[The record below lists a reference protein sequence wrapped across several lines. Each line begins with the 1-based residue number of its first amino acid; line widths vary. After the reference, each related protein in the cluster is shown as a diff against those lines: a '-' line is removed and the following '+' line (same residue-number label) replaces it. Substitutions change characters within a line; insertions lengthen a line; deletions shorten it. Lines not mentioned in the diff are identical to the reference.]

1 MTKDWTARRRTL
13 LAAMP
18 ALLATPAF
26 AQRGFP
32 ERTVRVVV
40 PYGPGGSSDIV
51 ARILSQR
58 ASEITG
64 QSFVVENRGG
74 GASIPG
80 TQAVVTAAPDGYT
93 IGTADNA
100 LVVNP
105 ALQRERMPFDTERD
119 VGPLGVAVTAPLLV
133 LANPNAPARTLGEI
147 VQAARE
153 RPGAVA
159 LSHGGIGTPT
169 HLALVQLQ
177 IATGLDFNLVGYR
190 GGGPQ
195 LTGLVTGE
203 VPYGVVAIS
212 SSFVHVEGQ
221 RLRPVAITSPQRS
234 PLLPAVPT
242 TAEAGWPAVDLVGWW
257 AFITP
262 ANLPA
267 EVTQRLHSAVIA
279 PAREPA
285 VKQRLEALGYNIVA
299 GTPAEFGAQIRREVA
314 QWRDIAQRVGMRPE

>member
-1 MTKDWTARRRTL
+1 MTHRRNL
-13 LAAMP
+13 LAALPAATLAAP
-18 ALLATPAF
+18 AL

-51 ARILSQR
+51 ARILAQR
-58 ASEITG
+58 AGEITG

-80 TQAVVTAAPDGYT
+80 TQTVITAAPDGYT

-105 ALQRERMPFDTERD
+105 ALQRDRMPFDTERD
-119 VGPLGVAVTAPLLV
+119 VGPLGVAVTAPLLF
-133 LANPNAPARTLGEI
+133 LANPSAPARTLGDI

-153 RPGAVA
+153 RPGSVA
-159 LSHGGIGTPT
+159 ISHGGIGTPT
-169 HLALVQLQ
+169 HLALIQLQ
-177 IATGLDFNLVGYR
+177 IATGLEFNLVGYR

-195 LTGLVTGE
+195 LTGLVSGE

-212 SSFVHVEGQ
+212 SASTHVEGR
-221 RLRPVAITSPQRS
+221 RLRPVAITSPRRS
-234 PLLPAVPT
+234 PLLPELPT
-242 TAEAGWPAVDLVGWW
+242 TAESGWPAVDLVGWW
-257 AFITP
+257 AFIMP
-262 ANLPA
+262 AAVPA
-267 EVTQRLHSAVIA
+267 ETVQRLHAAVIA

-285 VKQRLEALGYNIVA
+285 LRQRLESLGYNIVA
-299 GTPAEFGAQIRREVA
+299 GSPAEFGAQIRREVA
-314 QWRDIAQRVGMRPE
+314 QWRDIAQRVGMRAD

>member
-1 MTKDWTARRRTL
+1 MTGILHPGRRAV

-18 ALLATPAF
+18 GVLATPAL

-32 ERTVRVVV
+32 ERAVRVVV

-119 VGPLGVAVTAPLLV
+119 VGALGVAVTAPLLF
-133 LANPNAPARTLGEI
+133 LAHPSAPARTLGEI
-147 VQAARE
+147 VEAARA
-153 RPGAVA
+153 RPGAIA
-159 LSHGGIGTPT
+159 LSHGGIATPT

-212 SSFVHVEGQ
+212 SSFVHVEGR
-221 RLRPVAITSPQRS
+221 RLRPVAITSAQRS
-234 PLLPAVPT
+234 PLLPEVPT
-242 TAEAGWPAVDLVGWW
+242 TAESGWPAVDLVGWW
-257 AFITP
+257 SFITP
-262 ANLPA
+262 AGLPA
-267 EVTQRLHSAVIA
+267 DVLQRLHEVVIA

-285 VKQRLEALGYNIVA
+285 VKQRMEGLGYNVVA
-299 GTPAEFGAQIRREVA
+299 GSSADFAAQIRREVA

>member
-1 MTKDWTARRRTL
+1 MLRRRTL
-13 LAAMP
+13 TATLSATV
-18 ALLATPAF
+18 LATPAL

-32 ERTVRVVV
+32 ERSVRVLV

-51 ARILSQR
+51 ARILSLR

-64 QSFVVENRGG
+64 QSFIVENRGG

-80 TQAVVTAAPDGYT
+80 TQAVATAAPDGYT

-105 ALQRERMPFDTERD
+105 ALLRDRMPFDTERD
-119 VGPLGVAVTAPLLV
+119 IGPLGVAVTAPLLF
-133 LANPNAPARTLGEI
+133 LANPGAPARTLGEI

-153 RPGAVA
+153 RPGAIA

-177 IATGLDFNLVGYR
+177 IATGLEFNLVGYR

-203 VPYGVVAIS
+203 VPYGVVAIA
-212 SSFVHVEGQ
+212 SSFVHVEGR
-221 RLRPVAITSPQRS
+221 RLRPVAITSAQRS
-234 PLLPAVPT
+234 ALVPEVPT
-242 TAEAGWPAVDLVGWW
+242 TAEAGWAAVDLVGWW

-262 ANLPA
+262 AGMPA
-267 EVTQRLHSAVIA
+267 EVLQRLHEVVIA

-285 VKQRLEALGYNIVA
+285 IRQRMEGLGYTVVA
-299 GTPAEFGAQIRREVA
+299 GTPVEFGTRIRREVA
-314 QWRDIAQRVGMRPE
+314 QWREIAQRVGMRPE

>member
-1 MTKDWTARRRTL
+1 MANRRTL
-13 LAAMP
+13 LAALP
-18 ALLATPAF
+18 AAALATPAL

-32 ERTVRVVV
+32 ERSVRVVV

-51 ARILSQR
+51 ARILGQR

-80 TQAVVTAAPDGYT
+80 TQVVVTAAPDGYT

-100 LVVNP
+100 LAVNP
-105 ALQRERMPFDTERD
+105 ALQRDRMPFDTERD
-119 VGPLGVAVTAPLLV
+119 VGTLGLAVTAPLLF
-133 LANPNAPARTLGEI
+133 LANPNAPARTLGDI
-147 VQAARE
+147 VAAARA

-159 LSHGGIGTPT
+159 ISHGGIGTPT

-177 IATGLDFNLVGYR
+177 IATGLEFNFVGYR

-203 VPYGVVAIS
+203 APYGVVAIS
-212 SSFVHVEGQ
+212 SASVHVEAR

-234 PLLPAVPT
+234 ALLPDVPT
-242 TAEAGWPAVDLVGWW
+242 TAESGWPAVNLVGWW
-257 AFITP
+257 GFIMP
-262 ANLPA
+262 AAVPA
-267 EVTQRLHSAVIA
+267 DVTERLHAAVIA

-285 VKQRLEALGYNIVA
+285 LRQRLEGLGYNIVA
-299 GTPAEFGAQIRREVA
+299 SRPAEFQAQVRREVA
-314 QWRDIAQRVGMRPE
+314 QWRDIAARVGMRAE

>member
-1 MTKDWTARRRTL
+1 MTQRRTL
-13 LAAMP
+13 LATLPAAALTVP
-18 ALLATPAF
+18 AL

-32 ERTVRVVV
+32 ERSVRIVV

-51 ARILSQR
+51 ARILAQR
-58 ASEITG
+58 AGELTG

-119 VGPLGVAVTAPLLV
+119 VGALGVAVTAPLLF
-133 LANPNAPARTLGEI
+133 LAHPGAPARTLGEI
-147 VQAARE
+147 VDAARA
-153 RPGAVA
+153 RPGAIA
-159 LSHGGIGTPT
+159 ISHGGIGTPT
-169 HLALVQLQ
+169 HLALIQLQ
-177 IATGLDFNLVGYR
+177 IATGLEFNFVGYR

-212 SSFVHVEGQ
+212 SSFVHVEGR
-221 RLRPVAITSPQRS
+221 RLRPVAITSPARN
-234 PLLPAVPT
+234 PLLPDLAT
-242 TAEAGWPAVDLVGWW
+242 TAESGWPAVDLVGWW
-257 AFITP
+257 AFIMP
-262 ANLPA
+262 AGVPA
-267 EVTQRLHSAVIA
+267 EIVQRLHAAVIA
-279 PAREPA
+279 PAGEAAIR
-285 VKQRLEALGYNIVA
+285 QRLEGLGYNIIA
-299 GTPAEFGAQIRREVA
+299 GQPADFQAQIRREVA
-314 QWRDIAQRVGMRPE
+314 QWRAVAARVGLRAE

>member
-1 MTKDWTARRRTL
+1 MARRRTL
-13 LAAMP
+13 LAALP
-18 ALLATPAF
+18 AAALTRHAR

-32 ERTVRVVV
+32 ERAVRVVV

-51 ARILSQR
+51 ARILAQR
-58 ASEITG
+58 ASDITG
-64 QSFVVENRGG
+64 QSFVIENRGG

-80 TQAVVTAAPDGYT
+80 TQVVATAAPDGYT

-105 ALQRERMPFDTERD
+105 ALQRDRMPFDTERD
-119 VGPLGVAVTAPLLV
+119 IAALGIAVTAPLLF
-133 LANPNAPARTLGEI
+133 LASPNAPARTLGDI
-147 VQAARE
+147 VEAARV

-177 IATGLDFNLVGYR
+177 IATGLEFNLVGYR

-212 SSFVHVEGQ
+212 SSFAHVQGQ
-221 RLRPVAITSPQRS
+221 RLRAVAITSPTRS
-234 PLLPAVPT
+234 ALIPDVPT
-242 TAEAGWPAVDLVGWW
+242 TAESGLPAVDLVGWW
-257 AFITP
+257 GFIMP
-262 ANLPA
+262 AGIPA
-267 EVTQRLHSAVIA
+267 GITARLHAAVIA

-285 VKQRLEALGYNIVA
+285 VQQRLEGLGYNVVA
-299 GTPAEFGAQIRREVA
+299 GPPDAFQAQIRREIA
-314 QWRDIAQRVGMRPE
+314 QWRDVAARVPIGVD

>member
-1 MTKDWTARRRTL
+1 MTPRRSL
-13 LAAMP
+13 LAALP
-18 ALLATPAF
+18 AAALPVPTL

-32 ERTVRVVV
+32 ERAVRVVV

-58 ASEITG
+58 ATEITG

-119 VGPLGVAVTAPLLV
+119 VGPLGVAVTAPLLF
-133 LANPNAPARTLGEI
+133 LANPGAPAQTLGDI
-147 VQAARE
+147 VAAARA
-153 RPGAVA
+153 RPGAIA

-177 IATGLDFNLVGYR
+177 IATGLEFNLVGYR

-212 SSFVHVEGQ
+212 SSFVHVEGR
-221 RLRPVAITSPQRS
+221 RLRPVAITSAQRS
-234 PLLPAVPT
+234 PLLPDVPT

-262 ANLPA
+262 AGLPP
-267 EVTQRLHSAVIA
+267 EVLQRLHDVVIA
-279 PAREPA
+279 PARESA
-285 VKQRLEALGYNIVA
+285 VKQRMEGLGYNVVA
-299 GTPAEFGAQIRREVA
+299 GAPAEFGAQIRREVA
-314 QWRDIAQRVGMRPE
+314 QWRDVAQRVGMRPE